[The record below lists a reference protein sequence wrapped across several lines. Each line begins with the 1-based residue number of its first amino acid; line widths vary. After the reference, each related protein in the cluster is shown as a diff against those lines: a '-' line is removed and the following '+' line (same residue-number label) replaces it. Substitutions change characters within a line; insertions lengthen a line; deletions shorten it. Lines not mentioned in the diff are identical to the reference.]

1 MKHSDVE
8 DIIKSI
14 FYTNTLCSIKLLITL
29 EYLLSKNCEVAGPR
43 LPIGYWV

>member
-14 FYTNTLCSIKLLITL
+14 FYTNTSCSIKLLVTL
-29 EYLLSKNCEVAGPR
+29 EYLLSKISVSQLEQG
-43 LPIGYWV
+43 LP